1 MIAIRALIQLIQH
14 RKEKAA
20 LCQTRAYLLSIDDR
34 LLEDAGF
41 SRDLLLKGVK
51 AWPWKT
57 EEYLQNQELVK
68 SYSQNDL
75 DTAAST
81 LRGFSDKDLRDLGIG
96 RGEIRHVVQHGR
108 QGYDRDQNLSAA

>member
-1 MIAIRALIQLIQH
+1 MIAIKVLINLIQQ

-20 LCQTRAYLLSIDDR
+20 LSQTRVYLLSMDDR

-41 SRDLLLKGVK
+41 SRDLLLEGVK
-51 AWPWKT
+51 AWPWRT
-57 EEYLQNQELVK
+57 NGILQDQDLVK
-68 SYSQNDL
+68 SYSQDDL

-81 LRGFSDKDLRDLGIG
+81 LRRFSDKDLRDLGIS